1 MSYRLATMLV
11 AALVTAACGSPAPDR
26 APPPAAADGPGAEP
40 AAEATVQWAD
50 KPNADAPADPGTGMP
65 AEFAPQAPVDSR
77 QPATARESL
86 TPPSGPTA
94 VPDQPAAAQ
103 DDEGAAV
110 LRRAAAAYEGMRS
123 LQADFVM
130 NFDNPL
136 LRQTTTSRGT
146 IYQRQ
151 PDRIALR
158 FSDPDGDVILGDGR
172 YFWVYYPSVNAQQ
185 VIRSPAAAAGES
197 GVNLQA
203 QFVGDPVERFRHEL
217 HGTEA
222 VEGRPA
228 HIVNLVPRQRAEY
241 RSLKAWID
249 ARDGLVRRF
258 ELTEHNGNV
267 RRFDLHNLRVNPTI
281 AESVFQFTPPPGAR
295 IVEAG

>member
-1 MSYRLATMLV
+1 MSYRIASTVVAALLV
-11 AALVTAACGSPAPDR
+11 AACGGSPAPDGAA
-26 APPPAAADGPGAEP
+26 APAAVEPPAVEPAVEQLDEPGPSAATTEP
-40 AAEATVQWAD
+40 AAPAS
-50 KPNADAPADPGTGMP
+50 ADATSADGDRPAATAPARTTPQAAPVSP
-65 AEFAPQAPVDSR
+65 AEPV
-77 QPATARESL
+77 
-86 TPPSGPTA
+86 
-94 VPDQPAAAQ
+94 AAQ
-103 DDEGAAV
+103 ADEGAAV
-110 LRRAAAAYEGMRS
+110 LRGAAAAYENVRS

-146 IYQRQ
+146 LFQRQ

-158 FSDPDGDVILGDGR
+158 FSEPAGDVILSDGR
-172 YFWVYYPSVNAQQ
+172 YFWVYYPSVNEQQ

-203 QFVGDPVERFRHEL
+203 QFVGDPVERFRYEL
-217 HGTEA
+217 HGTETVA
-222 VEGRPA
+222 GRSA
-228 HIVNLVPRQRAEY
+228 HVVTLVPRQRAEY

-258 ELTEHNGNV
+258 ELTEHNANV
-267 RRFDLHNLRVNPTI
+267 RRFDLHNLQVNPAI

-295 IVEAG
+295 IVDTG